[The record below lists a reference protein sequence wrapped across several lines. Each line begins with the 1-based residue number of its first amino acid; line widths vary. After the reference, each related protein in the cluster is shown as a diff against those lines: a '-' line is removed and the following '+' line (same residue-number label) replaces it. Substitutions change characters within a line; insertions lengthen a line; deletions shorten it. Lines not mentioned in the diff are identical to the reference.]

1 MAFFLK
7 ANLGASDQTL
17 SLQSSGAQQL
27 ANTYAFPFYL
37 FLRRTSDGAVE
48 VVRALAQ
55 ESASDLTIL
64 RAQLGSTALAFTT
77 ADTADYY
84 PVPVGL
90 LIYPRLLGSP
100 ALGTATAL
108 NAAIPLT
115 NAPQPGVVL
124 TSAPDVAR
132 ICSAKGNAGGIAGTV
147 TFNGFDALGTAISE
161 DVALSGASEVFTTK
175 AFAGTVTVDLPVET
189 HAGTDTVSFGVGDK
203 LGLLDLVTRNTIVN
217 AYLNGVV
224 ETTKPVVATGNSV
237 ASCTIDLNSALNGN
251 PVSLDM
257 YVD

>member
-7 ANLGASDQTL
+7 ENLGASDQTL

-37 FLRRTSDGAVE
+37 FLRSGSTAE

-64 RAQLGSTALAFTT
+64 RAQLGSTALSFTT

-115 NAPQPGVVL
+115 NAPQPGVIP
-124 TSAPDVAR
+124 TSQPDVAR
-132 ICSAKGNAGGIAGTV
+132 ICSAKGNAGGIAGNV
-147 TFNGFDALGTAISE
+147 TFHGVASNGASASE
-161 DVALSGASEVFTTK
+161 TIALSGASEVFTTI
-175 AFAGTVTVDLPVET
+175 ALAGDVTVDLPVET
-189 HAGTDTVSFGVGDK
+189 HAGTDTVSLGVGDK

-217 AYLNGVV
+217 AYLNGVI
-224 ETTKPVVATGNSV
+224 ETTKPVVATGN
-237 ASCTIDLNSALNGN
+237 AIANCTVDLNSALNGD
-251 PVSLDM
+251 PVALDM